1 MCVNNT
7 GDQTSWDVSLGRQAD
22 EFILKKLN
30 SSILCPRLSCLR
42 EKHVVLLI

>member
-7 GDQTSWDVSLGRQAD
+7 GDQTSQDVSLGGQAD
-22 EFILKKLN
+22 EFILKKSN
-30 SSILCPRLSCLR
+30 SSILSPRLSCLR